1 VNTENRLATTSTTH
15 VHSAF
20 NTFIAANGFFGALNI
35 MEIVPI
41 LGFVMQEY
49 VATQIKNVSVGM

>member
-1 VNTENRLATTSTTH
+1 VNTENRLAATSTAH
-15 VHSAF
+15 VRSAF
-20 NTFIAANGFFGALNI
+20 NTVIAANGLFGALNI

-49 VATQIKNVSVGM
+49 VTTKKM